1 MFTSTKP
8 DLHKAGPSSLTL
20 EDLVSDESFVW
31 VVYWYES
38 AGFLEGF
45 GKAVAR
51 DCNGELWYK
60 YLDHCSCH
68 GVRTERDDDQFRPWH
83 RMSNQDVTEF
93 FNPIHALSSD
103 EDSLIE
109 HVKKLMTQT

>member
-1 MFTSTKP
+1 MLTSTKP
-8 DLHKAGPSSLTL
+8 ALHKAGPSSLTL

-51 DCNGELWYK
+51 DCNGEL
-60 YLDHCSCH
+60 
-68 GVRTERDDDQFRPWH
+68 
-83 RMSNQDVTEF
+83 
-93 FNPIHALSSD
+93 
-103 EDSLIE
+103 
-109 HVKKLMTQT
+109 